1 MTLVGISIISEG
13 LRQTGVTL
21 TLGNLISRMG
31 GKSEDWLVLATL
43 VASALLSLFMNNIA
57 VVGVLLP
64 AVMAASRRN
73 RVSESC
79 LLLPLAYDTLL
90 GGMATLLTTANIIVS
105 GALKDAGYQS
115 FGLLDFLPVGGPVA
129 LVGILYIATMGRR
142 LMPKAGIHKGGIP
155 QQVRLLLG
163 IPLTLLSI
171 GLFLAGLAWWGKLI

>member
-1 MTLVGISIISEG
+1 
-13 LRQTGVTL
+13 
-21 TLGNLISRMG
+21 
-31 GKSEDWLVLATL
+31 
-43 VASALLSLFMNNIA
+43 
-57 VVGVLLP
+57 
-64 AVMAASRRN
+64 
-73 RVSESC
+73 
-79 LLLPLAYDTLL
+79 
-90 GGMATLLTTANIIVS
+90 MATLLTTANIIVS